1 MEELLGEEWFSKLK
15 EEFNKE
21 YIINLQKF
29 VQQRRRE
36 TTVYPSSVD
45 VFKAYK
51 SLPYSKVRVC
61 ILGQDPYIGDKEAV
75 GLAFSTDG
83 RWTPSLK
90 KISDAVE
97 KDCYNGLNLNWDND
111 LTRWVDQG
119 VFLLNTILTVDKGKS
134 SSHKGKGW
142 EQFTLETIK
151 ELDRKGNIIFML
163 WGNDAR
169 EYDKYI
175 TKGINNIIACEHP
188 VAASY
193 NSRAWE
199 NQDCFNKCNR
209 ILKDLGEKEII
220 W

>member
-1 MEELLGEEWFSKLK
+1 MEELLGEEWFDKLK
-15 EEFNKE
+15 GEFNKE

-36 TTVYPSSVD
+36 TTVYPKSED
-45 VFKAYK
+45 VFKAYR
-51 SLPYSKVRVC
+51 SLPYSNVKVC
-61 ILGQDPYIGDKEAV
+61 ILGLDPYINGEAV
-75 GLAFSTDG
+75 GIAFSTDG

-97 KDCYNGLNLNWDND
+97 KDCYNGLNLNWDNN
-111 LTRWVDQG
+111 LSRWVDQG
-119 VFLLNTILTVDKGKS
+119 VFLLNTILTVDKGVS

-151 ELDRKGNIIFML
+151 ELDKKGNVIFML
-163 WGNDAR
+163 WGNDAK

-175 TKGINNIIACEHP
+175 AKGINSVISCEHP

-193 NSRAWE
+193 SSRAW
-199 NQDCFNKCNR
+199 NNNDCFNKVNQ
-209 ILKDLGEKEII
+209 ILKDLGEEEIK